1 MAVNPNRGITLKW
14 ATSPYIYQQH
24 DGIRVRIWVSDAQE
38 MESAVFAYRML
49 TVAPATG
56 EAAGHFSHICS
67 SVDLAEYPEGEPVA
81 PSRPEWFRLD
91 SVDVLLRSQ
100 EEADNFITTVRE
112 DVAKLKV
119 TLDTMD
125 TLEETTTA
133 TLGVAAPVEAS
144 ESSSESLSSSS
155 SSSGSL
161 GSVMSLT
168 ATGTTE
174 QAVGAGQ
181 AWSDVGTGAG
191 SPVGASDSLG
201 ANYSSVTLIDNSHS
215 RLLVLQGFDF
225 DAIDDD
231 AELLGIEASVTLRWA
246 NDTSSSSSSSASS
259 DSSESSADAEA
270 TPTLSYFALSHPDAG
285 LSPNRAT
292 GEAITGPDWITIT
305 LGDETDLW
313 GLPLTIPLVKRGD
326 FGAGLIVALDD
337 QLQNAAVEVDGIEL
351 TVYYR

>member
-1 MAVNPNRGITLKW
+1 MAVNPDRGITLNW
-14 ATSPYIYQQH
+14 ATSPYIFQVH
-24 DGIRVRIWVSDAQE
+24 DGIRVRVWVSAACE
-38 MESAVFAYRML
+38 MESAIFAYRML

-56 EAAGHFSHICS
+56 AATAHFSHICS
-67 SVDLAEYPEGEPVA
+67 SVDLAEYPVDEPVA
-81 PSRPEWFRLD
+81 PSRPEWFRTS

-112 DVAKLKV
+112 DVAKLKL
-119 TLDTMD
+119 TLDTID
-125 TLEETTTA
+125 TLEEATTA
-133 TLGVAAPVEAS
+133 TLGLTCPVEAS
-144 ESSSESLSSSS
+144 ESSSESASSFSS
-155 SSSGSL
+155 VSGSL

-168 ATGTTE
+168 ASGTVE
-174 QAVGAGQ
+174 QVIGVGQ
-181 AWSDVGTGAG
+181 AWIDIGTGAG
-191 SPVGASDSLG
+191 SPVGGSDSLG
-201 ANYSSVTLIDNSHS
+201 ANYSSVSLIDNSHS
-215 RLLVLQGFDF
+215 QLLVLQGFDF
-225 DAIDDD
+225 AAIDDD

-246 NDTSSSSSSSASS
+246 NDTSSSSSSSE
-259 DSSESSADAEA
+259 SSESSAAAEA

-292 GEAITGPDWITIT
+292 GEAITGPEWLTIT
-305 LGDETDLW
+305 LGDEDDLW